1 MTKYK
6 NLSGESG
13 IMSYEL
19 GSDFI
24 RIQFQDKEIYLYT
37 ENSTGAEH
45 IAKMKELAEK
55 GRGLNTYINQHVR
68 SKYEKKET

>member
-1 MTKYK
+1 MTEYK

-13 IMSYEL
+13 IVAYET

-24 RIQFQDKEIYLYT
+24 RIQFEDKEIYLYT
-37 ENSTGAEH
+37 ENSSGAEH

>member
-13 IMSYEL
+13 IIAYEI

-24 RIQFQDKEIYLYT
+24 RIQFADKEIYLYT
-37 ENSTGAEH
+37 ENSTGAAH

-68 SKYEKKET
+68 GNYEKKET

>member
-1 MTKYK
+1 MTEYK

-13 IMSYEL
+13 IIAYEI

-24 RIQFQDKEIYLYT
+24 RLQFEDKEVYLYT
-37 ENSTGAEH
+37 EDSTGIEH

-55 GRGLNTYINQHVR
+55 GRGLNTYVNQHVR
-68 SKYEKKET
+68 KNYETKET

>member
-24 RIQFQDKEIYLYT
+24 RIQFEDKEIYLYT

-68 SKYEKKET
+68 GNFEKKET

>member
-13 IMSYEL
+13 IIAYEI

-24 RIQFQDKEIYLYT
+24 RLQFEDKEIYLYT
-37 ENSTGAEH
+37 EDSTGAEH

-55 GRGLNTYINQHVR
+55 GRGLNTYVNQHVR
-68 SKYEKKET
+68 GKYEKKET

>member
-13 IMSYEL
+13 ILAYEI

-24 RIQFQDKEIYLYT
+24 RFNLRIRKSTYT
-37 ENSTGAEH
+37 EDSAGIEH

-55 GRGLNTYINQHVR
+55 GRGLNTYVNQHVR
-68 SKYEKKET
+68 KNYETKET

>member
-13 IMSYEL
+13 IISYET

-24 RIQFQDKEIYLYT
+24 RIQFEDKGIYLYT
-37 ENSTGAEH
+37 EDSSGAEH

-68 SKYEKKET
+68 GNYEKKET

>member
-6 NLSGESG
+6 NLNGESG
-13 IMSYEL
+13 IIAYEI

-24 RIQFQDKEIYLYT
+24 RLQFEDKEIYRYT
-37 ENSTGAEH
+37 EDSTGAEH

-55 GRGLNTYINQHVR
+55 GRGLNTYVNQHVR
-68 SKYEKKET
+68 KNYETKET

>member
-13 IMSYEL
+13 IIAYEI

-24 RIQFQDKEIYLYT
+24 RIQFEDKETYLYT
-37 ENSTGAEH
+37 EDSSGAEH

-55 GRGLNTYINQHVR
+55 GRGLNTYVNQHVR
-68 SKYEKKET
+68 SNYEKKET

>member
-1 MTKYK
+1 MTNYN

-13 IMSYEL
+13 IIAYEI

-24 RIQFQDKEIYLYT
+24 RIQFADHGIYLYT
-37 ENSTGAEH
+37 EASTGAEH
-45 IAKMKELAEK
+45 IAKMKEMAIK

-68 SKYEKKET
+68 GNYEKKET